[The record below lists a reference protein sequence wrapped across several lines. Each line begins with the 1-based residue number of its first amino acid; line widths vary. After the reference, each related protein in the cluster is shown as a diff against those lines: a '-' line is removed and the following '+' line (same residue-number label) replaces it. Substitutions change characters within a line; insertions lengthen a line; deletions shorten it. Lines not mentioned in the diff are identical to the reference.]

1 MGEVYRARDLKLGRE
16 VALKVLPS
24 LFTDDPDRLTRFD
37 REARLLASLNHPN
50 IAHVYGLEQGTGDV
64 RAIAMELVDGATIA
78 DIIAQRAL
86 PVSEVLTLAR
96 QIAAALESAH
106 DAGIIHRDLKP
117 ANIKVREDGT
127 VKVLDFGL
135 AKALESP
142 GEASGGATNSPTLTA
157 RATQLGM
164 VLGTAAY
171 MAPEQAKGKAVDRRA
186 DVWAFGAVLYEM
198 LTRRRA
204 FDGDDIS
211 EVMAAVLKLDPDW
224 SALPA
229 DVPEPV
235 RRLLRRCLAKDPKR
249 RLRDVAEGMLQ
260 LDENMS
266 LASMASVAMSGV
278 RSAEAAAEPAPRP
291 SIWRRALPIAS
302 VVVGAAGITIAAAVF
317 LRPQPVP
324 VGGVVRFMHVPEA
337 SARLAVTQNYWDLAI
352 SPDGQSLVYVGLV
365 GQSPGLQLRRLD
377 ALQATPLRGGE
388 LGFGPFMSPDSQ
400 WVGFID
406 PSDQTRVKKVSILGG
421 PAVAI
426 VKAKNSITGATWAGA
441 DTIVFG
447 VLDAGLHLVS
457 DGGGGEPTVATTPD
471 ASLGETSHT
480 HAFAVPGSS
489 VVLFVTVSKAPYI
502 DSAQL
507 AAWDRKTGRI
517 ARLKINGT
525 RPRYLSSGH
534 LVYVAGDGSV
544 RAVLFDLDTMT
555 VHGNPV
561 PILDGVTLK
570 ASASANFDV
579 TPGGRM
585 VYVGGGSRVRV
596 ERTVT
601 WVDRSGRE
609 TPTAAPPRTYYY
621 ARVLPDGSR
630 IALDVRD
637 DQQDVW
643 IWDAR
648 GTLTRLTAGQGAD
661 EYGVWSSDGSR
672 VISFST
678 VNQKSGLYSSRAD
691 VTGAPELIAERP
703 AAYPNAVTPDGKSMI
718 FRSASGATK
727 GKNDLFVVALDGDH
741 TVKTFLGTEHDEF
754 NAAVSPDGRWVA
766 YQSDLSSRMEVYV
779 SPYPDATAGQWTIS
793 TAGGSE
799 PAWSLNGKELYYI
812 SPDNKLMAV
821 PIAALPRFSPGVPVP
836 LFDVST
842 YFFGGLGR
850 NYDVARDGRFVMVKE
865 PQSSIGGMQPITV
878 VLNWL
883 DELNARL
890 PKR

>member
-1 MGEVYRARDLKLGRE
+1 MG
-16 VALKVLPS
+16 
-24 LFTDDPDRLTRFD
+24 F
-37 REARLLASLNHPN
+37 
-50 IAHVYGLEQGTGDV
+50 
-64 RAIAMELVDGATIA
+64 VD
-78 DIIAQRAL
+78 
-86 PVSEVLTLAR
+86 
-96 QIAAALESAH
+96 AA
-106 DAGIIHRDLKP
+106 
-117 ANIKVREDGT
+117 
-127 VKVLDFGL
+127 
-135 AKALESP
+135 
-142 GEASGGATNSPTLTA
+142 
-157 RATQLGM
+157 
-164 VLGTAAY
+164 
-171 MAPEQAKGKAVDRRA
+171 
-186 DVWAFGAVLYEM
+186 
-198 LTRRRA
+198 
-204 FDGDDIS
+204 
-211 EVMAAVLKLDPDW
+211 
-224 SALPA
+224 
-229 DVPEPV
+229 
-235 RRLLRRCLAKDPKR
+235 
-249 RLRDVAEGMLQ
+249 
-260 LDENMS
+260 
-266 LASMASVAMSGV
+266 
-278 RSAEAAAEPAPRP
+278 
-291 SIWRRALPIAS
+291 
-302 VVVGAAGITIAAAVF
+302 
-317 LRPQPVP
+317 
-324 VGGVVRFMHVPEA
+324 
-337 SARLAVTQNYWDLAI
+337 
-352 SPDGQSLVYVGLV
+352 
-365 GQSPGLQLRRLD
+365 
-377 ALQATPLRGGE
+377 
-388 LGFGPFMSPDSQ
+388 
-400 WVGFID
+400 
-406 PSDQTRVKKVSILGG
+406 DQTRLKKVSILGG
-421 PAVAI
+421 PPVAI
-426 VKAKNSITGATWAGA
+426 FKARTGITGATWAGA

-447 VLDAGLHLVS
+447 VLEAGLQVVS
-457 DGGGGEPTVATTPD
+457 DGGGSEPTVGTTLD
-471 ASLGETSHT
+471 ASLGETSHA
-480 HAFAVPGSS
+480 HAFAVPESS
-489 VVLFVTVSKAPYI
+489 VVLFATVSKAPYV
-502 DSAQL
+502 DTAQL

-561 PILDGVTLK
+561 PILDGVMVK
-570 ASASANFDV
+570 ATASANFDV
-579 TPGGRM
+579 TVDGRM
-585 VYVGGGSRVRV
+585 AYVTGGSRVRV
-596 ERTVT
+596 ERTVV

-703 AAYPNAVTPDGKSMI
+703 AAYPNAVTPDGKSLI
-718 FRSASGATK
+718 FRSVGADTK
-727 GKNDLFVVALDGDH
+727 GKNDLFVVALNGDH
-741 TVKTFLGTEHDEF
+741 AVKTFLGTEHDEF

-799 PAWSLNGKELYYI
+799 PVWSLNGKELYYI

-821 PIAALPRFSPGVPVP
+821 PIATVPRLSPGVPVP
-836 LFDVST
+836 LFDVSA

-865 PQSSIGGMQPITV
+865 AQSGIGGMQPITV

-883 DELNARL
+883 DELVTRL